1 MSIFR
6 PRNTPP
12 ASTQYLST
20 STKQVDNH
28 ILGTSNDQEQNKSSP
43 LSLYYKL
50 KYTMSSK
57 LHVLTQITTSIIIAI
72 AIKMQLST
80 SIIGAS
86 LLSSIFI
93 LSFVFLHVYSQNDH
107 THHYHLRNSGWL
119 DSAVSLVT
127 SISPSAANKV
137 DITISLITVAQ
148 LFIYNIMLTLFF
160 TVFISCILWCWQY
173 NC

>member
-12 ASTQYLST
+12 ASTQYFST
-20 STKQVDNH
+20 STEQEDNN
-28 ILGTSNDQEQNKSSP
+28 ILRTSNDQEQNKSLLSRP
-43 LSLYYKL
+43 SLYYKF

-57 LHVLTQITTSIIIAI
+57 LHVLAQIATSITIAI

-86 LLSSIFI
+86 LLSNVFI
-93 LSFVFLHVYSQNDH
+93 LSIVFLHIYNQNDH
-107 THHYHLRNSGWL
+107 THHYPLTNSSWL
-119 DSAVSLVT
+119 DSIVSLMT
-127 SISPSAANKV
+127 SIYPP
-137 DITISLITVAQ
+137 ITNEVIVIILLITVAQ

-160 TVFISCILWCWQY
+160 TVFISCIL
-173 NC
+173 